1 MHTRTSH
8 LNWSTGAPFTRR
20 VALST
25 QCPLAKQLCRAGS
38 GQSARGIEVELANGF
53 KASFPETGSGLLW
66 ARSTGL
72 KVWDGAKVLSQLLL
86 RPTMNDVVAP
96 AFQGKPREEN
106 SRCSS
111 SSSSSQ
117 SADGRLLS
125 LEDQTV
131 VELGAGLGLCSVA
144 AAHKGAQVW

>member
-72 KVWDGAKVLSQLLL
+72 KTNEILRGSLHTITDQEHCLNGVLSSKNKAGEDMGSDCRILFTLKFNTTRGKGDSTR
-86 RPTMNDVVAP
+86 RPSEA
-96 AFQGKPREEN
+96 
-106 SRCSS
+106 
-111 SSSSSQ
+111 
-117 SADGRLLS
+117 RLVHVPCPGM
-125 LEDQTV
+125 EF
-131 VELGAGLGLCSVA
+131 
-144 AAHKGAQVW
+144 